1 MKILISA
8 CLLGEKC
15 KYSGG
20 SNLNKDLV
28 DLLKGQDLVPVCPE
42 VMGGLPT
49 PRDPSEITRGRV
61 MTNKGKDVTE
71 EFTRGARLALE
82 RALNEG
88 VDLAIL
94 QPRSPSCGVKEIY
107 DGSFS
112 ARLVPGQGIFASLL
126 TKEGIPTL
134 DSDEL
139 ESIKNLIESHNST
152 SS

>member
-8 CLLGEKC
+8 CLLGENC

-28 DLLKGQDLVPVCPE
+28 DLLEGQDLVPVCPE
-42 VMGGLPT
+42 VMGGIPT
-49 PRDPSEITRGRV
+49 PRDPSEITEGRV
-61 MTNKGKDVTE
+61 ITNKGKDVTE

-82 RALNEG
+82 KALNKG

-112 ARLVPGQGIFASLL
+112 GKLILGQGIFASLL

>member
-49 PRDPSEITRGRV
+49 PRDPSEITEGRV
-61 MTNKGKDVTE
+61 ITNKGEDVTE

-112 ARLVPGQGIFASLL
+112 GKLILGQGIFASLL

>member
-42 VMGGLPT
+42 VMGGLAT
-49 PRDPSEITRGRV
+49 PRDPSEITEGRV
-61 MTNKGKDVTE
+61 ITNKGEDVTE

-94 QPRSPSCGVKEIY
+94 QPRSPSCGVKEVY

-112 ARLVPGQGIFASLL
+112 ARLIPGQGIFASLL
-126 TKEGIPTL
+126 TKEDIPVFEEN
-134 DSDEL
+134 EL
-139 ESIKNLIESHNST
+139 NKIKSFIKNQDKSNF
-152 SS
+152 